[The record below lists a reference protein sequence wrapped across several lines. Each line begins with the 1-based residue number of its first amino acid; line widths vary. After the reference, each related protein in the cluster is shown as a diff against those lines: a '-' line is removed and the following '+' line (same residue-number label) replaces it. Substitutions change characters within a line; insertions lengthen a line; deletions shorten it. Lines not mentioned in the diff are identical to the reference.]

1 VDITV
6 SYEPTPDE
14 VVRAF
19 ARGLRRQLTA
29 LYAVLVSAL
38 LVGAAVFF
46 LTGETKLGIAL
57 LVSSVL
63 APLAANWWLRKRARQ
78 QLAFLC
84 VPTTLRVT
92 DDGYEA
98 RTDQSTTMMRWAML
112 SDVTATPE
120 FWLLF
125 VNKQPAAFLPKGAFD
140 ADQRAEIDGFLTART
155 SVGVADG

>member
-1 VDITV
+1 MDITV

-63 APLAANWWLRKRARQ
+63 APLAGNWWLRKRARQ

-125 VNKQPAAFLPKGAFD
+125 VNKQPAAFLPKNAFD

-155 SVGVADG
+155 SVGVSDG

>member
-1 VDITV
+1 MTGVDITV
-6 SYEPTPDE
+6 TYEPTPDE

-19 ARGLRRQLTA
+19 TRALKRQLTA

-38 LVGAAVFF
+38 LVGSAVFF
-46 LTGETKLGIAL
+46 VTGELKLGIAL

-63 APLAANWWLRKRARQ
+63 APLAGNWWIRKRARQ

-92 DDGYEA
+92 GDGYEA
-98 RTDQSTTMMRWAML
+98 RTDQSTTMMRWSML

-125 VNKQPAAFLPKGAFD
+125 VNRQPAAFLPKTAFD
-140 ADQRAEIDGFLTART
+140 EAQRAEIDRFLATRKP
-155 SVGVADG
+155 VEV